1 LSCFTGY
8 ACYYIKQEQLL
19 KYGQVNKCRYKKFIQ
34 FLKKP
39 FKKRESMKMI
49 IIMEPEATHEQI
61 DTVLER
67 IQEIGLNVQIN
78 KGSEQV
84 VLGLIGDTQIGRAH
98 V

>member
-1 LSCFTGY
+1 
-8 ACYYIKQEQLL
+8 
-19 KYGQVNKCRYKKFIQ
+19 
-34 FLKKP
+34 
-39 FKKRESMKMI
+39 MKMI

-84 VLGLIGDTQIGRAH
+84 VLGLIGDTRHI
-98 V
+98 